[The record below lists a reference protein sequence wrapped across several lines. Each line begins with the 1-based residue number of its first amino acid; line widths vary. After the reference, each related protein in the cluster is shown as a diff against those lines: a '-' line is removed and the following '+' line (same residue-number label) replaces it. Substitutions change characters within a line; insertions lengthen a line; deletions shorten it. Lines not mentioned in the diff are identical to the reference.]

1 MTKSI
6 ELNEH
11 YLNKAYQETSSMA
24 EFLTM
29 VVKPSMSDQTTLDLI
44 DWYQD
49 QIKYQLIIGLY
60 TKTYGDS
67 RPTYVLI
74 EPEIYDESR
83 IYMMRVVET
92 DDLKS
97 RPGYRMSD
105 FEKIKL
111 ELRNGWHIND
121 IPSRLTK
128 VDNN

>member
-6 ELNEH
+6 ELSEH
-11 YLNKAYQETSSMA
+11 YLNKMYQETLSMS
-24 EFLTM
+24 EFLSKVIKPYMTDEM
-29 VVKPSMSDQTTLDLI
+29 VLNLFN
-44 DWYQD
+44 WYQD
-49 QIKYQLIIGLY
+49 QSKYQLVAGLY

-74 EPEIYDESR
+74 EPDIDDKSH
-83 IYMMRVVET
+83 IYMMHVVET

-111 ELRNGWHIND
+111 ELHNWWHIND